1 MARTARLS
9 EQDPVSEQDPA
20 QRLMSGPNSPRRA
33 ARQPEHKPARELWS
47 DNLGRVGIRCGQ
59 ILLVLAVAAVSVY
72 GLLQVRLLVIPVL
85 IALILAAAIGPFVNL
100 LRRRGLPGGAATA
113 VAFAALLLLL
123 AGVGTVIYFSVRSQW
138 GELVQQASEGL
149 DELESLLLSGPVPVD
164 REQLNQ
170 AREGAVQF
178 ATSSQVR
185 SGAITGLSVVTEFL
199 AGASLMVVILF
210 FFLKDGARIWNF
222 LLRPFSGE
230 REARLRRVSK
240 RTLEVLGGY
249 VRGTAIVALADTAA
263 IGAALLIMQVPL
275 AIPLAIIVFIG
286 AFVPLVGATVA
297 GILAALVALVANGP
311 VVAVVI
317 AVNQLEGDLLQPV
330 VMGKSLQL
338 HALVILMALTAGTIL
353 AGIIG
358 AVLAVPLTAVA
369 WAIIQ
374 VWTAENPHLQDMNPN
389 LPPADSQPV
398 ETQRCGGEPSTAAGH
413 LGARPPWCVIGLG
426 RTRQRSPLK
435 TFLGRCISPCLAPRT
450 ITEAAKAGMAH
461 CSTFNCL
468 CADCSFAEEPDRGSV
483 APLAPSSASLSTFFP
498 STPAYRV
505 TAAPATVTAV
515 L

>member
-9 EQDPVSEQDPA
+9 EQDPPQELAP
-20 QRLMSGPNSPRRA
+20 GPLPHPKA
-33 ARQPEHKPARELWS
+33 PGQPDHKPPRELWS
-47 DNLGRVGIRCGQ
+47 DNLGRVGIRCAQ
-59 ILLVLAVAAVSVY
+59 VLLVLAVAAVSVY

-100 LRRRGLPGGAATA
+100 LRRRGRPGGAATA
-113 VAFAALLLLL
+113 VAFAALLLLR

-149 DELESLLLSGPVPVD
+149 DELESFLLSGPVPID

-170 AREGAVQF
+170 ARESAVQF

-210 FFLKDGARIWNF
+210 FFLKDGAKIWNF
-222 LLRPFSGE
+222 LLRPFSGD
-230 REARLRRVSK
+230 REARLRRVGK

-249 VRGTAIVALADTAA
+249 VRGTAIVALVDTVA

-311 VVAVVI
+311 VVALVVVAVVI

-358 AVLAVPLTAVA
+358 AVLSVPLAAVA

-374 VWTAENPHLQDMNPN
+374 VWTAEDPDLQDMNPD
-389 LPPADSQPV
+389 LPPVNSQP
-398 ETQRCGGEPSTAAGH
+398 T
-413 LGARPPWCVIGLG
+413 
-426 RTRQRSPLK
+426 
-435 TFLGRCISPCLAPRT
+435 
-450 ITEAAKAGMAH
+450 
-461 CSTFNCL
+461 
-468 CADCSFAEEPDRGSV
+468 
-483 APLAPSSASLSTFFP
+483 
-498 STPAYRV
+498 
-505 TAAPATVTAV
+505 
-515 L
+515 

>member
-20 QRLMSGPNSPRRA
+20 QGLMSGSHSRQA

-59 ILLVLAVAAVSVY
+59 ILLVLAVAAVSIY

-113 VAFAALLLLL
+113 VAFATLLLLL
-123 AGVGTVIYFSVRSQW
+123 AGVGAVIYFSVRSQW

-149 DELESLLLSGPVPVD
+149 DELESLLLFGPVPID
-164 REQLNQ
+164 REQLDQ

-199 AGASLMVVILF
+199 AGACLMVVILF

-222 LLRPFSGE
+222 LLRPFSRE
-230 REARLRRVSK
+230 REARLRRVGK

-249 VRGTAIVALADTAA
+249 VRGTAMVALVDTVA

-311 VVAVVI
+311 VVALIVVAVVI

-374 VWTAENPHLQDMNPN
+374 VWTAEDPHLQDMNPN
-389 LPPADSQPV
+389 LPPADSQP
-398 ETQRCGGEPSTAAGH
+398 T
-413 LGARPPWCVIGLG
+413 
-426 RTRQRSPLK
+426 
-435 TFLGRCISPCLAPRT
+435 
-450 ITEAAKAGMAH
+450 
-461 CSTFNCL
+461 
-468 CADCSFAEEPDRGSV
+468 
-483 APLAPSSASLSTFFP
+483 
-498 STPAYRV
+498 
-505 TAAPATVTAV
+505 
-515 L
+515 